1 MSIVYKITYPNG
13 KLYIGQD
20 RTNSINYFGSASDAL
35 IAEDFPPEA
44 RRNFTITREILEP
57 GTNVFVKEGEPQ
69 APCARSPP
77 ISLRN
82 RPQ

>member
-1 MSIVYKITYPNG
+1 MSVVYKITYPNG
-13 KLYIGQD
+13 KIYIGQD
-20 RTNSINYFGSASDAL
+20 RTNSINCFGSASSAV
-35 IAEDFPPEA
+35 IAEDFPSEA
-44 RRNFTITREILEP
+44 RRPFSVTREILEP

-77 ISLRN
+77 ISLRS